1 MLKQKWRSMNVQRK
15 GPLHC
20 GVYAVNIAPL
30 FSINNLCFCFKSLIL
45 SNKIVYIF
53 VCHFLTKGITAS
65 LLIQVNVE
73 YSFSY
78 SRRSSKKTV

>member
-1 MLKQKWRSMNVQRK
+1 MLKQKLRSMNAQRK

-20 GVYAVNIAPL
+20 GVYAVNIVPL
-30 FSINNLCFCFKSLIL
+30 LSINNLYFCFKSLKR

-53 VCHFLTKGITAS
+53 VCH

-73 YSFSY
+73 YSFSS
-78 SRRSSKKTV
+78 SRQNSEKTG